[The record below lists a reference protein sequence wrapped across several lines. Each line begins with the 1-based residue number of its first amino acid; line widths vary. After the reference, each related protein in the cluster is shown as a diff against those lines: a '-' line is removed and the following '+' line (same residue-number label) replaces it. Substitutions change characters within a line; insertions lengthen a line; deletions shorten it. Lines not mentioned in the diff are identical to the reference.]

1 MSSSGSPPRPG
12 GQRGKKPYLK
22 VLAVEFAS
30 AEAAEVL
37 RKVAEEGV
45 YLILGRGYRQAASD
59 PRAGPYTAR
68 ARRRIERCTVD
79 INKGPG
85 RSSPSRWTDY
95 AML

>member
-1 MSSSGSPPRPG
+1 M
-12 GQRGKKPYLK
+12 K

-37 RKVAEEGV
+37 RKVAEEEGV

-59 PRAGPYTAR
+59 PRAGLYTAR